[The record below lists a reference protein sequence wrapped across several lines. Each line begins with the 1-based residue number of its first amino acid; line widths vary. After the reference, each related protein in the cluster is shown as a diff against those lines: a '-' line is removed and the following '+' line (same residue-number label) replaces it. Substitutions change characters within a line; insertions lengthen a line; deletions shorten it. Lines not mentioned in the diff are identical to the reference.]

1 MHLREVSSTNITPSQ
16 RPATITD
23 RKKVTVFDSSNV
35 PQPFLDTALLERI
48 KRREKAE
55 RETAS

>member
-1 MHLREVSSTNITPSQ
+1 MHLREVSNITPSQ
-16 RPATITD
+16 RHAAITD

-48 KRREKAE
+48 KGREKVE
-55 RETAS
+55 RETTS

>member
-1 MHLREVSSTNITPSQ
+1 MHLREVSDITSSQ
-16 RPATITD
+16 RPAAITD

-48 KRREKAE
+48 KGREKAE
-55 RETAS
+55 RETTS

>member
-1 MHLREVSSTNITPSQ
+1 MHLREVSKITPSQ
-16 RPATITD
+16 RPAAITD

-48 KRREKAE
+48 KAREKVE
-55 RETAS
+55 RETMS